1 MIELLVALIV
11 LVVLLGIMFYAGRVL
26 GVPEPIL
33 IIIALA
39 VLLVVLLS
47 VAGSGAHLR

>member
-39 VLLVVLLS
+39 VLLLVILGAS
-47 VAGSGAHLR
+47 GSEVRVR